1 MVTLKYQIW
10 LNAQKREKSYY
21 QGRAQGLSIN
31 KHIPY
36 VKIHETFWKD
46 ILKLLPELLFCS
58 EGHYY
63 DIGCG
68 PNSILAFVEHGKRVG
83 IDPLMNFYK
92 KNFNL
97 PPDIEFS
104 EGKIE
109 TLNTIQNYEGDIIFV
124 MNCIDHGEEVELAS
138 QTLAQKIKPKGYLV
152 ISVNIVQNKLIHF
165 LSNIL
170 NIYKYLDPTHPHHY
184 SSPCQLIK
192 IFQHS
197 FDLVKVQNIQ
207 NLAIKLANEKNKWNK
222 APLVSESLKNL
233 LKKLI
238 KKMLIIDLRED
249 LHLILLRKKNL
260 KP

>member
-1 MVTLKYQIW
+1 M
-10 LNAQKREKSYY
+10 
-21 QGRAQGLSIN
+21 
-31 KHIPY
+31 
-36 VKIHETFWKD
+36 
-46 ILKLLPELLFCS
+46 PELSFCS

-83 IDPLMNFYK
+83 IDPLMSFYK

-97 PPDIEFS
+97 PPHTEFS

-109 TLNTIQNYEGDIIFV
+109 TLNTIQNYEADIIFV
-124 MNCIDHGEEVELAS
+124 MNCIDHVEDVELAAKI
-138 QTLAQKIKPKGYLV
+138 LAQKIKPKGSLV
-152 ISVNIVQNKLIHF
+152 ISVNIVQNKLIQF

-184 SSPCQLIK
+184 SSPYQLMK
-192 IFQHS
+192 VFQHS

-222 APLVSESLKNL
+222 APSVSWSLKNL
-233 LKKLI
+233 LKELI
-238 KKMLIIDLRED
+238 NWMLMLGLRED
-249 LHLILLRKKNL
+249 LHLVLLRKKEPQAL
-260 KP
+260 R